1 MVHLTTEVVELEL
14 EVIENLLE
22 LPQDVILSHQET
34 ALLQPY
40 LRMVE
45 LSMLSLVV
53 VEPAQAPNPHKELI
67 QVLKQSQLLVV
78 VVDDVMPMVK
88 LQVEVQ
94 PEVLV
99 QYQEVCTLVHPTLE
113 MPDVLVLLKVLLLVL
128 LVLFMEVAVVE
139 LVEVLLVEL
148 EDQEL

>member
-45 LSMLSLVV
+45 LLMLLLVV

-88 LQVEVQ
+88 IQVEVQ

-99 QYQEVCTLVHPTLE
+99 QYQEG
-113 MPDVLVLLKVLLLVL
+113 
-128 LVLFMEVAVVE
+128 
-139 LVEVLLVEL
+139 
-148 EDQEL
+148 